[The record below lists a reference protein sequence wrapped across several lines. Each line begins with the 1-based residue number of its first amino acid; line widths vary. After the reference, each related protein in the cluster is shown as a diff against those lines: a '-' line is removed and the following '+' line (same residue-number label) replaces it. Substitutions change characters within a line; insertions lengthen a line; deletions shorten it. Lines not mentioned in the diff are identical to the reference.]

1 MTIRLKEGALSL
13 REDFL
18 PDYNLNPTKL
28 AKHLNVSRQTI
39 SHLLREKRA
48 LSPHMAIKLGRAF
61 GNSAE
66 FWMNLQEQVDLWDA
80 EQELAEDLKSIQPL
94 VGV

>member
-1 MTIRLKEGALSL
+1 
-13 REDFL
+13 
-18 PDYNLNPTKL
+18 
-28 AKHLNVSRQTI
+28 
-39 SHLLREKRA
+39 
-48 LSPHMAIKLGRAF
+48 MAIKLGKAF